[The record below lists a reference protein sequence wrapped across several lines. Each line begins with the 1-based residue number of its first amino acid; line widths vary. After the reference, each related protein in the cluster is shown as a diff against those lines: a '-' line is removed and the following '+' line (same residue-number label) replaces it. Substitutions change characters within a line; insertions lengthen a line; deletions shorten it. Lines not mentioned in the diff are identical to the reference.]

1 MRGTGSVTE
10 SVPEPADE
18 VFAFLTDVDRLPEWN
33 AIIAEVAEC
42 PDVVQRDAEWVV
54 EIKAMGT
61 SWKSRSKVEEYDPA

>member
-1 MRGTGSVTE
+1 MRVRCGDRERHRGCARAGS
-10 SVPEPADE
+10 P
-18 VFAFLTDVDRLPEWN
+18 DVDRLPEWN
-33 AIIAEVAEC
+33 AIIAEVAER